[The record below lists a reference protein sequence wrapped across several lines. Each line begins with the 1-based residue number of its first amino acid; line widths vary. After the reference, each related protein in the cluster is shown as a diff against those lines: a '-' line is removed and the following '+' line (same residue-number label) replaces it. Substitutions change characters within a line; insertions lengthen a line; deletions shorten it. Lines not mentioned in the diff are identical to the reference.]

1 MKPGNANGS
10 DHDRK
15 ARSRGKIVTAT
26 EPVESTPEE
35 PAEPKPAEPTPA
47 KPKLAKPKPTEPKP
61 VKPKPVKPTEQPE
74 PGIGTEFLRTVG
86 LAPAPK
92 AEVVHDPRGDQLR
105 RRRSTLRDR
114 RYRQETRTSVFMV
127 LAAACILL
135 GPFLGI
141 LGITGWTFVG
151 YVELYGVA
159 FLGGALLTS
168 NSARKLTRDVIEVN
182 NEIDLDD
189 IAKGNIGPDEQ
200 AARLHQVSQ
209 VDLKRYYDQ
218 TLRQGAQI
226 FYVGVSCILLGFIVI
241 GVAFWLVQ
249 NDTTQLSEKIVVSS
263 LGAIGGILANF
274 IAVIYLR
281 MFSRTVKSV
290 SDFHARLVTSDRT
303 NFGNILA
310 AKIGKDALREQ
321 TLASMAVQLVSDGTG
336 EGHRNGTKP
345 SKQAS
350 SHKRTNSTA

>member
-1 MKPGNANGS
+1 VNATLPLKPNSANGS
-10 DHDRK
+10 NHDRK
-15 ARSRGKIVTAT
+15 ARSRGKAVTTA
-26 EPVESTPEE
+26 EPAESTPEDPVE
-35 PAEPKPAEPTPA
+35 PAPEEPVEPTPVVA
-47 KPKLAKPKPTEPKP
+47 APE
-61 VKPKPVKPTEQPE
+61 EPE

-92 AEVVHDPRGDQLR
+92 AEAVHDPRGDQLR
-105 RRRSTLRDR
+105 RRRATLRER

-141 LGITGWTFVG
+141 LEITSWTFVG

-159 FLGGALLTS
+159 FLGGALITS
-168 NSARKLTRDVIEVN
+168 SSARKLTRDVIEVN

-189 IAKGNIGPDEQ
+189 IAKGKVGPDEQ

-310 AKIGKDALREQ
+310 AKIGKDTLREQ

-336 EGHRNGTKP
+336 EAHHNGAKP

-350 SHKRTNSTA
+350 NHKRTSSTV